1 VDSIHKLSAES
12 FPPLLSEI
20 TDPPDRL
27 FIKGEFPLAEKYL
40 TVVGTRKPSSYG
52 KDAVKTLIAGLRG
65 LPVAIVSGL
74 ALGTDA
80 LAHEAALENNI
91 LTVAVPGSGLSDK
104 VLYPAANRELAKR
117 ILQAGGCLLSEFE
130 PNFKATD
137 FSFPQRNR
145 IMAGLSH
152 ATLVIEAQMKSG
164 TLITSKFA
172 TEYNRDIFAV
182 PGSIF
187 STLSEGPHMLIRLGA
202 TPITTG
208 EELRLALGFKNEE
221 KRTKKINVA
230 DLSKEEL
237 VVVTLLSSPLPRDEL
252 VDALDMNV
260 ASAQALLGAMEI
272 KEIITE
278 QGGEMRLI

>member
-1 VDSIHKLSAES
+1 MDSIHKLSAES